1 MKNQKFNRS
10 TLLRLGSYLMRYK
23 WLLALAVFLAVVA
36 NVLALISPALSGNA
50 IDAAVGPGQ
59 VDFPA
64 VFRYAGWM
72 AILYAASAV
81 LSYLLQ
87 VVMIHIARNVTFQI
101 RQDLFEHLSDLPIRF
116 FDSHPPGDILS
127 RISYDADNISSTLA
141 SDVVHVFTASVT
153 IVGSL
158 YMMLR
163 ISPPLL
169 LVFLVTIPL
178 SIFLTRFITNRTRP
192 LFRLRSRKLGEL
204 NDFVE
209 EKISGQKTLKSYNQ
223 EENVLREFDE
233 VDETVVEAYYKAEYY
248 GSTMG
253 PSMNIISNLSLA
265 LISALGAILYI
276 GSGGAAISI
285 GNISSFV
292 IYSRK
297 FSGPIH
303 EIANIFSELQSAFAA
318 AERIFALMDEEP
330 EGADLPET
338 IAPAQVKGA
347 VELKGVSFGYT
358 PEKEILHDFSLKAA
372 PGQLIAVVGPTG
384 AGKTSLINLLMRFY
398 EAESGEILLDER
410 EVHEITRDSLR
421 LSYSMVLQDT
431 WLFYGTIYDN
441 IAYGR
446 PDAREEE
453 VMAAAKAAGV
463 DSFVRALPD
472 GYQTILTDDAANISK
487 GQKQLLTIARA
498 MLMDC
503 SMLILD
509 EATSNVDTRTEKLV
523 QKAMR
528 RLMRD
533 KTCFVVAHRL
543 STILDADLI
552 LVVKDGEIV
561 QRGTH
566 TQMLKEEGFYRELYN
581 AQFE

>member
-1 MKNQKFNRS
+1 MKKIKNFRA
-10 TLLRLGSYLMRYK
+10 TLLRLGGYLLKYK
-23 WLLALAVFLAVVA
+23 WFLILAIFLAVIS
-36 NVLALISPALSGNA
+36 NVLALLGPSLSGKA
-50 IDAAVGPGQ
+50 IDAAIGPGK
-59 VDFPA
+59 VDFKA
-64 VFRYAGWM
+64 VFYYAKWM
-72 AILYAASAV
+72 ALFYLVSAV

-87 VVMIHIARNVTFQI
+87 MVMIYIARNVTFRL
-101 RQDLFEHLSDLPIRF
+101 RQELFERLAELPIRF

-127 RISYDADNISSTLA
+127 RISYDADNISETLA
-141 SDVVHVFTASVT
+141 SDVVHVFTATVT
-153 IVGSL
+153 IIGSL
-158 YMMLR
+158 IMMLR
-163 ISPPLL
+163 ISPIMM
-169 LVFLVTIPL
+169 LVFLFTVPL
-178 SIFLTRFITNRTRP
+178 SILLTRFITKRTRP
-192 LFRLRSRKLGEL
+192 LFRARSRKLGEL

-209 EKISGQKTLKSYNQ
+209 ERISGQKTLKSYNQ
-223 EENVLREFDE
+223 EESVLREFDA

-253 PSMNIISNLSLA
+253 PSMNVVNNLSLA

-276 GSGGAAISI
+276 SSGGAAISI

-292 IYSRK
+292 LYSRK

-318 AERIFALMDEEP
+318 AERIFSLIDEEP
-330 EGADLPET
+330 EGADLPEA
-338 IAPAQVKGA
+338 IAPEQVKGG
-347 VELKGVSFGYT
+347 VELRQVSFGYT
-358 PEKEILHDFSLKAA
+358 PEKEILHRFSLQAK

-398 EAESGEILLDER
+398 EADSGEILLDER
-410 EVHEITRDSLR
+410 EIHQITRDRLR

-446 PDAREEE
+446 PDASEEE

-463 DSFVRALPD
+463 DGFIRALPD

-509 EATSNVDTRTEKLV
+509 EATSNVDTRTERLV

-528 RLMRD
+528 RLMQD

-543 STILDADLI
+543 STILDADQI

-566 TQMLKEEGFYRELYN
+566 REMMREGGFYKELYN